1 MKPIA
6 ALMIAVLAGT
16 ATFQLQSGFEP
27 QAHAAGFRVPTG
39 PDWRE
44 QMIER
49 DPGAAGVDRALD
61 RLTHRLD
68 LSAGQ
73 ASKARQL
80 LEQRHERILALL
92 VAGPA
97 SLTLAQFMADRQK
110 INAEMH
116 DRVDA
121 LLTGDQ
127 LELANQ
133 LGTQTRA

>member
-6 ALMIAVLAGT
+6 ALVVAVLAGV
-16 ATFQLQSGFEP
+16 ATFQFQSGLEP

-49 DPGAAGVDRALD
+49 DPGAAGVDGALG
-61 RLTHRLD
+61 RLTRRLE
-68 LSAGQ
+68 LSAVQ
-73 ASKARQL
+73 ASRARQL
-80 LEQRHERILALL
+80 LEQRHERILTLL
-92 VAGPA
+92 LTGPA
-97 SLTLAQFMADRQK
+97 SLTPDQFMAERQK

-116 DRVDA
+116 NRVDA

-133 LGTQTRA
+133 LDTRTRV